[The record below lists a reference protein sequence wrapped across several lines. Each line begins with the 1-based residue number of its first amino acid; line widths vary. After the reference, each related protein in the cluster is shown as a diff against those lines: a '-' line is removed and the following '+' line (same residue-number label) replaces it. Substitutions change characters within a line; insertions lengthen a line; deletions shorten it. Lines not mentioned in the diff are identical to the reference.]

1 MRKAT
6 ADTIQKALVRMASRD
21 VQLTSSPGGDADPRV
36 PRVDAAPPDCAAA
49 AVARAPSGSIPM
61 SSGRRRMMTI
71 MGKATTRL
79 KYPIRRK
86 AIRQSATSVITENAW
101 TISAPL
107 MGR

>member
-1 MRKAT
+1 MPNRACS
-6 ADTIQKALVRMASRD
+6 ALTRRCRIAQS
-21 VQLTSSPGGDADPRV
+21 
-36 PRVDAAPPDCAAA
+36 A

-71 MGKATTRL
+71 MGRATNRL
-79 KYPIRRK
+79 KYPISRK
-86 AIRQSATSVITENAW
+86 AIRQSATSVIRENAW